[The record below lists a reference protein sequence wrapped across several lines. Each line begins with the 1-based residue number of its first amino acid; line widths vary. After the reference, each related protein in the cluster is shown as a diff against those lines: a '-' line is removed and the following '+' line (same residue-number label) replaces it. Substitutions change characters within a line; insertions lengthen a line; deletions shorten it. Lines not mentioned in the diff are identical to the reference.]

1 VAAVGGLM
9 AGLVLPGVPAAV
21 ASGGATPYTTLSVA
35 VGSDPYG
42 VAVDET
48 TNTIYATNAGSGSNS
63 VSVIDGYSNTVAATV
78 AVGTAPYA
86 VAVNEITGNA
96 YVANF
101 LSDNVSVINGSNNT
115 VATTVAVGSVP
126 YGVAVDETT
135 DTVYAANNGSNS
147 VSMINGSNNT
157 VAATIAVGSDPYGAT
172 VDENTHTIYAANEGS
187 GTVSVIV
194 PATVNASPTSGRL
207 GKPITVYGQGFNP
220 GETVKITYKTGLV
233 SPKSVA
239 ICTATAGSDTSYTC
253 SGAIPATARAGAK
266 WRSQPR
272 GQRIDLGHQGQ
283 DHLHPHLIT
292 SWSHARLAATM
303 AYGINVHY
311 SMQVSRNG
319 RFAVSLPPG
328 TYQVTGQPTSLRSI
342 WPTREHRDPGVS
354 SSSCA

>member
-1 VAAVGGLM
+1 MSRSMVRGALGGRSPWCLRSSALAVAAVGGLM

-135 DTVYAANNGSNS
+135 DTVYAANSGSNS
-147 VSMINGSNNT
+147 
-157 VAATIAVGSDPYGAT
+157 
-172 VDENTHTIYAANEGS
+172 
-187 GTVSVIV
+187 VSVIV